1 MTIVLYIGS
10 HFGAFL
16 AGALGLA
23 WVGRFF
29 GKKSH
34 LTNEELDEMA
44 RRV

>member
-1 MTIVLYIGS
+1 MMILVYMGS

-23 WVGRFF
+23 WLGRL
-29 GKKSH
+29 GRKKSR
-34 LTNEELDEMA
+34 LSNEELDEMA